1 MTKKVPNTVRI
12 VVNESNFPSKEK
24 FESYKA
30 KTAKAFI
37 KDELYAVHKIPDK
50 IFHFTKK
57 VHVESI
63 LSEGLRSGIDGG
75 VFISLSLEDCK
86 NYLTNNIVSAQ
97 YLQDLCGKLT
107 LNTEELDD
115 YIIIEATPIETH
127 KSKWY
132 KYTKQNK
139 SSLMFYHGDVQLQDV
154 KLINL

>member
-30 KTAKAFI
+30 KTAKTFI

-57 VHVESI
+57 VYVESI

-86 NYLTNNIVSAQ
+86 NYLTNNIVSA
-97 YLQDLCGKLT
+97 
-107 LNTEELDD
+107 
-115 YIIIEATPIETH
+115 
-127 KSKWY
+127 
-132 KYTKQNK
+132 
-139 SSLMFYHGDVQLQDV
+139 
-154 KLINL
+154 